1 MLFLAILPSIT
12 VLSVNPDTKVDKA
25 FKNGIIF
32 HEDSKILLGEK
43 FVNVEFLVPF
53 PRHNFTLKTEIG
65 VQLQILEDMWK
76 LPSAACPL
84 DFSYPFTS
92 TQGAFNLNWMVVKI

>member
-1 MLFLAILPSIT
+1 MLFLAILLSIT
-12 VLSVNPDTKVDKA
+12 VLSVNPGTKD
-25 FKNGIIF
+25 
-32 HEDSKILLGEK
+32 
-43 FVNVEFLVPF
+43 EFLVPF